1 MSDHENCVAAGFISF
16 MNTAQPKIRD
26 FYLEM
31 IGRLSNSLDIKFFR
45 VQSIDELQKLI
56 LNNKITH
63 LFAGTGEYL
72 SNRDYID
79 GLSRKMNVAILAD
92 QGFDETVAHGITLL
106 QKPFY
111 GTQIAN
117 FLNHQFS
124 NEIPEDLVVTFP
136 GVKALV
142 VDDEHMNLVVV
153 KEIFEAY
160 GMIIST
166 ASGGEEAIKMCDQN
180 DYDIVFM
187 DHMMPGMDGVEAMHI
202 IKQNAGKAN
211 KPILVVAL
219 TANAI
224 STAREMFISEGF
236 DGFIPKPIEVTEL
249 ERVLKKVLPNNFIS
263 YSEKNSIISKDTVS
277 EKKTLDSTKEDK
289 TDIIEVL
296 KGLDVDTE
304 YGLDY
309 CSGDKDFYLE
319 LLADYA
325 DKSDSKLKEI
335 QDYFNN
341 KDYKNYEIR
350 VHGVKS
356 TSKLVGAMSLSEK
369 AKQLEDA
376 AKEKNEAFITDNHDI
391 FIKDY
396 EALMKTIKG
405 HLSPGEEGGSLC

>member
-1 MSDHENCVAAGFISF
+1 
-16 MNTAQPKIRD
+16 
-26 FYLEM
+26 
-31 IGRLSNSLDIKFFR
+31 
-45 VQSIDELQKLI
+45 
-56 LNNKITH
+56 
-63 LFAGTGEYL
+63 
-72 SNRDYID
+72 
-79 GLSRKMNVAILAD
+79 
-92 QGFDETVAHGITLL
+92 
-106 QKPFY
+106 
-111 GTQIAN
+111 
-117 FLNHQFS
+117 
-124 NEIPEDLVVTFP
+124 
-136 GVKALV
+136 
-142 VDDEHMNLVVV
+142 
-153 KEIFEAY
+153 
-160 GMIIST
+160 
-166 ASGGEEAIKMCDQN
+166 
-180 DYDIVFM
+180 
-187 DHMMPGMDGVEAMHI
+187 MMPGMDGVEAMHI

-263 YSEKNSIISKDTVS
+263 YSEKKAITSKDTVS

-356 TSKLVGAMSLSEK
+356 TSKLIGAMSLSEK

-376 AKEKNEAFITDNHDI
+376 AKEKNEAFITDYHDI

-396 EALMKTIKG
+396 EALMNTIKS